1 MPNRKGRINT
11 HIPTYNYTHTQLIPS
26 VCFSCLAVVQQWNT
40 VTGEMLAAV
49 YLLNVLR
56 VRACK
61 NECFHFWKIELHNVL
76 QLPFT
81 HRGIKK
87 LTDTDTDADVLYIYI
102 YTLNDD
108 NVE

>member
-1 MPNRKGRINT
+1 
-11 HIPTYNYTHTQLIPS
+11 
-26 VCFSCLAVVQQWNT
+26 
-40 VTGEMLAAV
+40 MLAAV

-76 QLPFT
+76 QLPFA

-87 LTDTDTDADVLYIYI
+87 LTDTDTDTDADVLCVYIEWRQRWMI
-102 YTLNDD
+102 HSIWLW
-108 NVE
+108 